1 LSDKVVRDPIHGY
14 ITLTEQDRKFIDTPH
29 FQRLRRI
36 RQSGCYTVYPSAN
49 HTRFEHSMGVMH
61 LGSRVMETILANPGA
76 KGVGGLARYKST
88 VRYACLLHDLG
99 HAPLSHIGESFFDQ
113 NDLGGSSKRSPA
125 WNSERASPTST

>member
-76 KGVGGLARYKST
+76 KGVGGLGTSLPCAT
-88 VRYACLLHDLG
+88 HACCTTWDTH
-99 HAPLSHIGESFFDQ
+99 PF
-113 NDLGGSSKRSPA
+113 R
-125 WNSERASPTST
+125 T